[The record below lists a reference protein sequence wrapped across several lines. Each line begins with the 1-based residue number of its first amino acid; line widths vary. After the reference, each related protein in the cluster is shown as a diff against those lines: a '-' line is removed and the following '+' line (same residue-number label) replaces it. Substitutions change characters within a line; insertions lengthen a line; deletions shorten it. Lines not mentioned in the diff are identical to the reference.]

1 MIRKMTKGIKR
12 KKTNAKPAV
21 RCAIYTRKSSNEG
34 LEQDFNSLDAQR
46 EACEAFILSQKQE
59 GWIALPEMYDDGGI
73 SGGTI
78 DRPALKRLL
87 ADIEAHRVDA
97 VVIYKVDRLTRALSD
112 FAKIVAVFDKHGVS
126 FVSVTQQ
133 FNTTTS
139 IGRLTLNMLLSFAQF
154 EREVTGER
162 IRDKI
167 AASKKKGMWMGG
179 NPPLGFDCKDRNLVV
194 NEIEAKT
201 VRHIF
206 RRYLEVESV
215 RLLKDQLHADG
226 VISKLRRAS
235 DGSTYG
241 GKPLARGALYLMLQ
255 NRIYRGEIVHKDKSY
270 PGLHQAIVDQKL
282 WDEVQAVLARNRV
295 AREAGGDANQPGL
308 LAGLLHDAR
317 GQPMTPTH
325 AIKKGKRYRYY
336 VSRPLLAERAG
347 ATCGQRLPAASLE
360 PLIVERIRVLLAD
373 PGTLL
378 DALQG
383 HLKSVAMQRQ
393 LIDRAGQIA
402 KSLPELS
409 GQDLKVFIQR
419 IASRIQVHN
428 DRVEI
433 TVDPV
438 GLLVLL
444 SGFQGNTATADLK
457 GMAPI
462 VLTVE
467 ARLKRTGIEK
477 RMVLGNGLEAATADP
492 SLLRIIARAHSIRA
506 RLFDDTT
513 LSLKEIAKEEDVVG
527 SYVTRL
533 LRLSFLAPDI
543 VAAILKGEQPP
554 ELTASRLAKSKNLP
568 LDWTEQRKV
577 LGFT

>member
-1 MIRKMTKGIKR
+1 M
-12 KKTNAKPAV
+12 
-21 RCAIYTRKSSNEG
+21 
-34 LEQDFNSLDAQR
+34 
-46 EACEAFILSQKQE
+46 
-59 GWIALPEMYDDGGI
+59 
-73 SGGTI
+73 
-78 DRPALKRLL
+78 
-87 ADIEAHRVDA
+87 
-97 VVIYKVDRLTRALSD
+97 
-112 FAKIVAVFDKHGVS
+112 
-126 FVSVTQQ
+126 
-133 FNTTTS
+133 
-139 IGRLTLNMLLSFAQF
+139 
-154 EREVTGER
+154 
-162 IRDKI
+162 
-167 AASKKKGMWMGG
+167 
-179 NPPLGFDCKDRNLVV
+179 
-194 NEIEAKT
+194 
-201 VRHIF
+201 
-206 RRYLEVESV
+206 
-215 RLLKDQLHADG
+215 
-226 VISKLRRAS
+226 RRAS

-270 PGLHQAIVDQKL
+270 PGLHEAIVDRKP
-282 WDEVQAVLARNRV
+282 WDEVQAVLAGNRV
-295 AREAGGDANQPGL
+295 AREAGIDANQPGL

-325 AIKKGKRYRYY
+325 AIKKAKRYRYY
-336 VSRPLLAERAG
+336 VSRPLIAERAG

-360 PLIVERIRVLLAD
+360 PLVVERIRGLLAD
-373 PGTLL
+373 PGAVL
-378 DALQG
+378 DALRG
-383 HLKSVAMQRQ
+383 HLESAPMQRQ
-393 LIDRAGQIA
+393 LVDRAGQMA
-402 KSLPELS
+402 KSLPGLS
-409 GQDLKVFIQR
+409 RPDLRVFIVR

-433 TVDPV
+433 TLDPV
-438 GLLVLL
+438 GLLMLL
-444 SGFQGNTATADLK
+444 GGSQGNPATADLQ

-492 SLLRIIARAHSIRA
+492 SLLRLITRAHGIRE

-543 VAAILKGEQPP
+543 VAAILKGEQPA
-554 ELTASRLAKSKNLP
+554 ELTASRLAQWKNLP

>member
-1 MIRKMTKGIKR
+1 
-12 KKTNAKPAV
+12 
-21 RCAIYTRKSSNEG
+21 
-34 LEQDFNSLDAQR
+34 
-46 EACEAFILSQKQE
+46 
-59 GWIALPEMYDDGGI
+59 
-73 SGGTI
+73 
-78 DRPALKRLL
+78 
-87 ADIEAHRVDA
+87 
-97 VVIYKVDRLTRALSD
+97 
-112 FAKIVAVFDKHGVS
+112 
-126 FVSVTQQ
+126 
-133 FNTTTS
+133 
-139 IGRLTLNMLLSFAQF
+139 
-154 EREVTGER
+154 
-162 IRDKI
+162 
-167 AASKKKGMWMGG
+167 MWMGG
-179 NPPLGFDCKDRNLVV
+179 NPPLGYDCKDRNLVV
-194 NEIEAKT
+194 NEVEAKT

-206 RRYLEVESV
+206 RRYLEVGSV

-325 AIKKGKRYRYY
+325 AIKKAKRYRYY
-336 VSRPLLAERAG
+336 VSRSLIAKRAG

-360 PLIVERIRVLLAD
+360 PLVIERIRVLLAD
-373 PGTLL
+373 PNAVL
-378 DALQG
+378 DALRG
-383 HLKSVAMQRQ
+383 HLESAPIQRQ
-393 LIDRAGQIA
+393 LVDRAGQMA
-402 KSLPELS
+402 NSLPGLS
-409 GQDLKVFIQR
+409 RQDLRIFIVR

-428 DRVEI
+428 DRVDI
-433 TVDPV
+433 TLDLG
-438 GLLVLL
+438 GLLMLL
-444 SGFQGNTATADLK
+444 GGSLGNPATADSQ

-477 RMVLGNGLEAATADP
+477 RMVLGNGLEATTADP
-492 SLLRIIARAHSIRA
+492 SLLRLIARAHGIGE
-506 RLFDDTT
+506 RLFDDTSLT
-513 LSLKEIAKEEDVVG
+513 LKEIAKEEDVVG

-543 VAAILKGEQPP
+543 VAAILKGEQPL